1 MPNHVRNRLV
11 IKADESKIKEVTEFL
26 KGEPNM
32 DGSPCYIDF
41 NKIIPTPEALQIEC
55 SSLGDMGEAL
65 LNKKE
70 CHGLTYSELQN
81 RFDEMKPEEQEEC
94 LKLGR
99 QYCSNREKYGHTSWY
114 DWCCQNWGTKWNAYN
129 QERPT
134 ENEIWFD
141 TAWSCVAGL
150 IGKLSKKFPDVT
162 FLYTWADEDTGQNC
176 GRVLARNGQGWVS
189 APEGGSKEAYEIAF
203 EMRPEIRCYYVFEN
217 GEYKYNDDF
226 S

>member
-11 IKADESKIKEVTEFL
+11 IKAAESQIKEVTEFL
-26 KGEPNM
+26 KGEPNE

-41 NKIIPTPEALQIEC
+41 NKILPMPDALQIE
-55 SSLGDMGEAL
+55 SSSKGEMGEAIL
-65 LNKKE
+65 SKKG
-70 CHGLTYSELQN
+70 CFGLTYPELQK
-81 RFDEMKPEEQEEC
+81 RFDEMTPEEQDEC
-94 LKLGR
+94 LKIGR
-99 QYCSNREKYGHTSWY
+99 QYRSNRKKYGHTTWY
-114 DWCCQNWGTKWNAYN
+114 DWANANWGTKWNAYN
-129 QERPT
+129 QKRT
-134 ENEIWFD
+134 AENEIWFD

-150 IGKLSKKFPDVT
+150 IGKLSEKFPDVT

-176 GRVLARNGQGWVS
+176 GQIFARNGQGWVS

-203 EMRPEIRCYYVFEN
+203 EMRPEIRCYYVFKD